1 MNACSSVLIVGLLMF
16 SGCDRRQTQPI
27 NGIDY
32 TYQSRRQQLNGQ
44 AIPFPV
50 NTPYDGDKVLRAA
63 FLEGFKTGW
72 EIALR
77 SWLGNLIGVPE
88 AYQEPEAVRKAWNEG
103 CDAGQAALGERVLG
117 RPIRSP
123 VAK

>member
-1 MNACSSVLIVGLLMF
+1 MNACSAGMIIGLLMI
-16 SGCDRRQTQPI
+16 SGCARRVVQPI
-27 NGIDY
+27 DLFDY
-32 TYQSRRQQLNGQ
+32 TYRSRRQQLNGQ

-50 NTPYDGDKVLRAA
+50 STPYDGDKVLRDA
-63 FLEGFKTGW
+63 FLEGFRTGW

-88 AYQEPEAVRKAWNEG
+88 AYQEPAAVLKAWNEG
-103 CDAGQAALGERVLG
+103 CDAGQTALGERVLG

-123 VAK
+123 GAK